1 MKKKILLVTTPLNGY
16 EIELLEALKRK
27 GFEVDFFS
35 EGSKINKKELT
46 LFQRICRGLN
56 KESSYIKKIEQ
67 RIYEKFIS
75 KLGNKYD
82 YIFDFGGKAKVE
94 ALKILKEKYKCLF
107 IVYMWDD
114 LKYAKT
120 IWETMDYFDE
130 KYIFNTEE
138 TEKYGFKYR
147 PNFYVNEYLYNNEE
161 KTIDIFYKGNL
172 RDRQRTYI
180 LEKIEEML
188 KNYKLEISLYTKG
201 SYLKNRK
208 KIHSKKYFYKR
219 CNSEFIH
226 LKDLARLYKHS
237 KVLLDI
243 AYKNQSGLG
252 LRPLEAIASNCKL
265 ITTNE
270 NIKKYEFYNE
280 NNIFYLRED
289 LSNLSEL
296 KGFMNKEFLVYST
309 DIKYR
314 YSIDGFVDDI
324 FGEK

>member
-1 MKKKILLVTTPLNGY
+1 MKKKILLITTPLNGY
-16 EIELLEALKRK
+16 EIELINALKRK
-27 GFEVDFFS
+27 RIDVDFFS
-35 EGSKINKKELT
+35 EGSKIDKKELS
-46 LFQRICRGLN
+46 LFQRIFRGLN
-56 KESSYIKKIEQ
+56 KNSFYIKNIEKE
-67 RIYEKFIS
+67 IYKKFIS
-75 KLGNKYD
+75 KLEGDYS

-94 ALKILKEKYKCLF
+94 ALKILKEKYKCPF
-107 IVYMWDD
+107 IIYMWDD

-130 KYIFNTEE
+130 RYIFNTEE
-138 TEKYGFKYR
+138 TEKYRFKYR

-161 KTIDIFYKGNL
+161 KIIDIFYKGNL
-172 RDRQRTYI
+172 RDKQRTYI
-180 LEKIEEML
+180 LEKIEEKL
-188 KNYKLEISLYTKG
+188 KSYKLEISLYAKG
-201 SYLKNRK
+201 SYIKNRK
-208 KIHSKKYFYKR
+208 RVHSKEYFQKR
-219 CNSEFIH
+219 CDSKFIY
-226 LKDLARLYKHS
+226 LNDLAKLYKKS

-280 NNIFYLRED
+280 NNIFYLKED
-289 LSNLSEL
+289 LSNINEL
-296 KGFMNKEFLVYST
+296 EEFMNKEFLIYS
-309 DIKYR
+309 DEVKYK

>member
-1 MKKKILLVTTPLNGY
+1 MRKKILLITTPLNGY
-16 EIELLEALKRK
+16 EIELINALKRK
-27 GFEVDFFS
+27 GIDVDFFS
-35 EGSKINKKELT
+35 EGSKIDKKELS
-46 LFQRICRGLN
+46 LFQRIFRGLN
-56 KESSYIKKIEQ
+56 KNSFYIKNIEKE
-67 RIYEKFIS
+67 IYKKFIS
-75 KLGNKYD
+75 KLEGDYN

-94 ALKILKEKYKCLF
+94 ALKILKEKYKCPF
-107 IVYMWDD
+107 IIYMWDD

-130 KYIFNTEE
+130 RYIFNTEE

-161 KTIDIFYKGNL
+161 KIIDIFYKGNL
-172 RDRQRTYI
+172 RDKQRTYI
-180 LEKIEEML
+180 LEKIEEKL
-188 KNYKLEISLYTKG
+188 KRYKLEISLYAKG
-201 SYLKNRK
+201 SYIKNRK
-208 KIHSKKYFYKR
+208 RVHSKEYFQKR
-219 CNSEFIH
+219 CDSKFIY
-226 LKDLARLYKHS
+226 LNDLAKLYKKS

-280 NNIFYLRED
+280 NNIFYLKED
-289 LSNLSEL
+289 LSNIKEL
-296 KGFMNKEFLVYST
+296 EEFMNKEFLIYS
-309 DIKYR
+309 DEVKYK